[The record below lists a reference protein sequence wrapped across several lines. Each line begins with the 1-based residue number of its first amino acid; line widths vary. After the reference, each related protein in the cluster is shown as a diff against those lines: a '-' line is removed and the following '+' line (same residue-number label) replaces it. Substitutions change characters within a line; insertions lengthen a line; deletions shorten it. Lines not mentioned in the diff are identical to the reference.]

1 MRPYQK
7 DGFNWLVNNSR
18 NGFGSLLADDMGWG
32 KTIQVLAFLLPSKK
46 YHVINGPALVVVP
59 TTLISNWLAEVKKW
73 APSLRVHVAVGRLR
87 KFLACATPE
96 RVAAAA
102 AAAALPVRR
111 RLAGKQQNPENAV
124 QTPKPKKQRLSV
136 SSTPAAKRAASTA
149 AAFKTPMKVHGTDK
163 RKRSTKLKPKQADVQ
178 FEEKDADIFLTSY
191 WTFLQD
197 ADKLIASP
205 KFGAIMC
212 DESQYIKN
220 YRSQIGRKAKD
231 VAEMV
236 GDVRIAIS
244 GTPVENSVR
253 DLGSMFDF
261 ILPGYLTSTRA
272 AFERDF
278 VKPNE
283 GSADRKISKAERQA
297 QEEQPSDGEEA
308 EKEGAGKQ
316 ADDPEKQ
323 EEDVATERRQLL
335 NRMKDPFLRRVK
347 TDKKVAPDLPG
358 EDLPARRFRA
368 EGAAAARSVQGIG
381 EESVGQYQRC
391 KPTRLPQ
398 VCTGERCFRGNACLQ
413 ASLQPSGQF
422 ESGIEPAWL
431 RERPQHHARRELGS
445 QRQVS

>member
-1 MRPYQK
+1 MFSGVVWASGGRGRASWELRPYQK

-124 QTPKPKKQRLSV
+124 QTLSV

-197 ADKLIASP
+197 ADKLIASQN
-205 KFGAIMC
+205 I
-212 DESQYIKN
+212 
-220 YRSQIGRKAKD
+220 
-231 VAEMV
+231 
-236 GDVRIAIS
+236 
-244 GTPVENSVR
+244 
-253 DLGSMFDF
+253 
-261 ILPGYLTSTRA
+261 
-272 AFERDF
+272 
-278 VKPNE
+278 
-283 GSADRKISKAERQA
+283 
-297 QEEQPSDGEEA
+297 
-308 EKEGAGKQ
+308 
-316 ADDPEKQ
+316 
-323 EEDVATERRQLL
+323 
-335 NRMKDPFLRRVK
+335 
-347 TDKKVAPDLPG
+347 
-358 EDLPARRFRA
+358 
-368 EGAAAARSVQGIG
+368 
-381 EESVGQYQRC
+381 RC
-391 KPTRLPQ
+391 
-398 VCTGERCFRGNACLQ
+398 
-413 ASLQPSGQF
+413 
-422 ESGIEPAWL
+422 
-431 RERPQHHARRELGS
+431 HHARRVPVHQELPIPDREEGQGS
-445 QRQVS
+445 RRNGRRCQDRN